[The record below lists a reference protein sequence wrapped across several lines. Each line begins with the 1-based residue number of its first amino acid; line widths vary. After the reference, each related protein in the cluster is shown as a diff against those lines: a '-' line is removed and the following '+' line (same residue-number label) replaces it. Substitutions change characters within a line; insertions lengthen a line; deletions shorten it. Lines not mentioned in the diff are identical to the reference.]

1 MKGLEPL
8 IFFLFITLIIL
19 AIFKDNKK
27 KTFECELL
35 PTDME
40 QIRSKEQNNE
50 KKIYMD
56 CIELKN

>member
-19 AIFKDNKK
+19 VLFKDDKM
-27 KTFECELL
+27 KTFECELS

-40 QIRSKEQNNE
+40 QVRSKEQNNE

-56 CIELKN
+56 CIEVKK